1 MKVFLKIIAFLI
13 ILVSILAGLYV
24 GLYLM
29 FYEGLVQFITS
40 INIGNIEGI
49 VTGFCRVFFC
59 EISGIIPALGLILG
73 GFIYGHAEDNY

>member
-1 MKVFLKIIAFLI
+1 MKIFLNIVASLI

-29 FYEGLVQFITS
+29 FYEGLIQFITS
-40 INIGNIEGI
+40 INVGNIEGAI
-49 VTGFCRVFFC
+49 TGFCRVFFC

-73 GFIYGHAEDNY
+73 GFIYGYAEDNY